1 MKTTCTLEQLQR
13 LAEFPKGDIK
23 LKCAN
28 REYGEVVEWN
38 IHEVLEEINR
48 DRSDE
53 WTDYDES
60 DWLEGLDMTDYDLIL
75 N

>member
-23 LKCAN
+23 LKFAN
-28 REYGEVVEWN
+28 RVYGNIEEWN

-48 DRSDE
+48 DRSEE

-60 DWLEGLDMTDYDLIL
+60 D
-75 N
+75 